1 MNKIAKYLKQALTPL
16 QGSDKQIV
24 WANKIKPQLLD
35 KVENHLKQFDSKLKH
50 HQQYDLEP
58 DEDVNFEKMNL
69 TSKKNFVKDYFYGI
83 GIIESDRSNLNR
95 ASINTIDNVIH
106 EIIKDFEKMIEHMKK
121 ESSAKWWIENRDFD
135 PQLLFNSWRAF
146 HLGRSKYF

>member
-1 MNKIAKYLKQALTPL
+1 MNKVAKYLKQALVEL
-16 QGSDKQIV
+16 QGIEKQIN
-24 WANKIKPQLLD
+24 WANKIRPQLLD

-50 HQQYDLEP
+50 HQQYDLES
-58 DEDVNFEKMNL
+58 DEDDFEKKNL
-69 TSKKNFVKDYFYGI
+69 QSKKDFIKEYFYSK
-83 GIIESDRSNLNR
+83 GIIEPDRSNLNR

-121 ESSAKWWIENRDFD
+121 ESSAKWWIETRDFD

-146 HLGRSKYF
+146 QLGRSKEF